1 MNGAALAAVSGIGFG
16 VFQSVNRRAVSEMTV
31 EVATFLQLLV
41 ASAVLVV
48 VAGAA
53 GDLGRLGDAP
63 LGSLLWLA
71 GGGFVH
77 FFLGWTLLNASQ
89 KRIGAAR
96 TSPLIAATPMFGV
109 AVAFVTL
116 GEAPS
121 ALAWAGIA
129 LISAG
134 AYCVGFGRLAG
145 SGAAG
150 WRNPLFG
157 LGTACAWSVSPVLI
171 RKGLEGFDSPLVG
184 LTIGLLVSVLAY
196 AVALVVVRRRLPLH
210 LGSVDPEALSLKVVA
225 GLFVALSTWGRWA
238 ALDLTTIGVVLA
250 LGLMSVP
257 VVLVLSPLVM
267 GRSVERVT
275 GPIWAGAALVVGGS
289 LLLVVRTL

>member
-1 MNGAALAAVSGIGFG
+1 MSGAVLAAASGIGFG
-16 VFQSVNRRAVSEMTV
+16 VFQSVNRRAVAEMAV
-31 EVATFLQLLV
+31 EVATFLQLLT
-41 ASAVLVV
+41 AFAVLVA

-53 GDLGRLGDAP
+53 GDLDRLRTAP
-63 LGSLLWLA
+63 VGSLAWLA
-71 GGGFVH
+71 GGGLVH
-77 FFLGWTLLNASQ
+77 FFVGWTLLNASQ

-121 ALAWAGIA
+121 APAWAGIA
-129 LISAG
+129 LISLG
-134 AYCVGFGRLAG
+134 AYAVGFGRLARA
-145 SGAAG
+145 GAGG

-184 LTIGLLVSVLAY
+184 LTVGLFVSVLAY
-196 AVALVVVRRRLPLH
+196 AAALVVARRPLLPRR
-210 LGSVDPEALSLKVVA
+210 GRVEAGTLSLKVIA

-275 GPIWAGAALVVGGS
+275 GLIWVGGALVVAGS
-289 LLLVVRTL
+289 MLLVVRAH